1 MFKTA
6 GLNLLCEINLNKL
19 EINCS
24 YAYFSFLTGTGCF
37 VKKESKI
44 KVAYRY
50 ALALYEA
57 AAGKKAVDK
66 VMKDA
71 GVLRK
76 IISEDASIVTSLS
89 NPLWNTADKKQTLD
103 EISTRLKLNEETRNF
118 LSVAADGNR
127 LGLLES
133 ILKSFCDIYYEKHDI
148 AEVNV
153 ETVKPLSTEQDKKLQ
168 ENLEKYFKKK
178 VLITYTVKPE
188 ILGGLVVTCG
198 SDMIDDSI
206 RGKLNRLETVMKG
219 GE

>member
-133 ILKSFCDIYYEKHDI
+133 ILKSFCDIY
-148 AEVNV
+148 
-153 ETVKPLSTEQDKKLQ
+153 
-168 ENLEKYFKKK
+168 
-178 VLITYTVKPE
+178 
-188 ILGGLVVTCG
+188 
-198 SDMIDDSI
+198 
-206 RGKLNRLETVMKG
+206 
-219 GE
+219 